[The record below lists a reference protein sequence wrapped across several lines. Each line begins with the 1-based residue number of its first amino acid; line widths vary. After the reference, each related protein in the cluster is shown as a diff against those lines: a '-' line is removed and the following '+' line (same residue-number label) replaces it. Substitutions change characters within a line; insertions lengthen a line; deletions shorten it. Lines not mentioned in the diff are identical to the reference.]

1 MSEREGCPLQGA
13 MRMVKAAVQLDA
25 EGRAL
30 DAYRAYLSSI
40 AHVSQA
46 LLTVAEERPA
56 ANGATAGLSVLEDKL
71 LRLVEHSVERA
82 RATGT
87 SLPAQRDHCAGE
99 RGADADGGCPPS
111 VKTAAQP
118 GPESTVEGDRPLP
131 KPRTNILRAFPSP
144 TLFQKQQQESSVS
157 FKRKLGPV
165 EEARVQNM
173 KLMAAYRARMS
184 RLNPRHASAKT
195 ALNLSLERRMMEN
208 LLIAKAQETALQ
220 RKMVERRQRLREEAD
235 RRLSQNAALSAT
247 EPERRSVLARVLEYE
262 QDNEWPRQWKARLR
276 ERPDD
281 SALVSALIS
290 TLLSCGEH
298 PLTQLLQEQQLRVY
312 KKLHPLVSKATQGQL
327 GDDGDGGDSGGSGT
341 PEAAPAAAAAA
352 PPPAAAP
359 AAAAPAATAAPA
371 AAAPAAAA
379 PAAAAPAPSARS
391 PLGPDVASH
400 GADCGITERTK
411 RAVVVQKLAP
421 ESGEERPSVKA
432 GWGAS
437 PDSRVED
444 ARGVPRDGSF
454 EELGVELTGREGELL
469 RGGDDDDE
477 EDEEGR
483 GNAAL
488 RFMEEQALREH
499 LKIIVN
505 DVHTCM
511 DSLLE
516 LCVLAFEQLESPA
529 GRDQCLASLEEAFFK
544 PLWPPLLALFRMV
557 HGAEERALATWMAA
571 YALATP
577 GDLGVPPELW
587 LVPGCGHA
595 AGPPGEA
602 AADVSSSEGDGRVDF
617 PYGAAVEELRNLA
630 QHCCPQRKLDC
641 IVGRTICCPSSRS
654 WCCGVSCPSSSPSAP
669 LSKSSST
676 KGKLLTAT
684 RQGRG
689 EPTAAHRPETVPRL
703 NFTLPSNSFH
713 TARVHVPGRATL
725 FTRPRHFEAGPPND
739 VITAEIMPPLIGYNC
754 GIFLKWKKKLCFQL

>member
-87 SLPAQRDHCAGE
+87 SLPAQRDHCAGK
-99 RGADADGGCPPS
+99 ATLDTSPS
-111 VKTAAQP
+111 AAGNLLP

-327 GDDGDGGDSGGSGT
+327 GDDGDGGDGGSGGSGT
-341 PEAAPAAAAAA
+341 PEAAPAA
-352 PPPAAAP
+352 P
-359 AAAAPAATAAPA
+359 AAAAPAATAA
-371 AAAPAAAA
+371 
-379 PAAAAPAPSARS
+379 AAPAPN
-391 PLGPDVASH
+391 
-400 GADCGITERTK
+400 
-411 RAVVVQKLAP
+411 
-421 ESGEERPSVKA
+421 
-432 GWGAS
+432 
-437 PDSRVED
+437 

-469 RGGDDDDE
+469 RRGDDDDE

-577 GDLGVPPELW
+577 GDLGVPPELR
-587 LVPGCGHA
+587 L
-595 AGPPGEA
+595 
-602 AADVSSSEGDGRVDF
+602 GDGRVDF

-641 IVGRTICCPSSRS
+641 IVRT
-654 WCCGVSCPSSSPSAP
+654 
-669 LSKSSST
+669 
-676 KGKLLTAT
+676 T
-684 RQGRG
+684 RQVCECVESFYEHQEAALSPPAIGADDLLPILAFVVLRSQLPQLISECAALEEFIHEGRRM
-689 EPTAAHRPETVPRL
+689 AAVVVC
-703 NFTLPSNSFH
+703 
-713 TARVHVPGRATL
+713 A
-725 FTRPRHFEAGPPND
+725 
-739 VITAEIMPPLIGYNC
+739 
-754 GIFLKWKKKLCFQL
+754 

>member
-46 LLTVAEERPA
+46 LLAVAQERPA
-56 ANGATAGLSVLEDKL
+56 ANGATAGLSALEDKL

-99 RGADADGGCPPS
+99 RGADVDGGCPPG

-144 TLFQKQQQESSVS
+144 TLFQKQQQEASVS

-327 GDDGDGGDSGGSGT
+327 GDDGDGGSDSGGSGT
-341 PEAAPAAAAAA
+341 PEPAPA
-352 PPPAAAP
+352 P
-359 AAAAPAATAAPA
+359 ATAAPA
-371 AAAPAAAA
+371 AAPPATAAAEAAAA
-379 PAAAAPAPSARS
+379 PAAPAPSVRS

-432 GWGAS
+432 DWGAS
-437 PDSRVED
+437 PDTRVED

-469 RGGDDDDE
+469 RGSDDD

-577 GDLGVPPELW
+577 GDLGVPPELR
-587 LVPGCGHA
+587 LVPGCSRP
-595 AGPPGEA
+595 AGPPGDA

-641 IVGRTICCPSSRS
+641 IVRT
-654 WCCGVSCPSSSPSAP
+654 
-669 LSKSSST
+669 
-676 KGKLLTAT
+676 T
-684 RQGRG
+684 RQVCECVESFYEHQEAALSPPAIGADDLLPILAFVVLRSQLPQLISECAALEEFIHEGYLMG
-689 EPTAAHRPETVPRL
+689 EEGYCLTSVQTALNSVTSLPIPCGQPPT
-703 NFTLPSNSFH
+703 
-713 TARVHVPGRATL
+713 
-725 FTRPRHFEAGPPND
+725 
-739 VITAEIMPPLIGYNC
+739 
-754 GIFLKWKKKLCFQL
+754 

>member
-1 MSEREGCPLQGA
+1 MSEREGCPLQAA

-25 EGRAL
+25 EGRPL

-56 ANGATAGLSVLEDKL
+56 ANGGTAGLSALEDKL

-87 SLPAQRDHCAGE
+87 SLPAQRDHCADGCRDVHVAGGAGE

-144 TLFQKQQQESSVS
+144 TLFQKQQQEASVS

-184 RLNPRHASAKT
+184 RLDPRHASAKT

-327 GDDGDGGDSGGSGT
+327 GDDGDGGSDSGGSGT
-341 PEAAPAAAAAA
+341 PEAAPAAAA
-352 PPPAAAP
+352 
-359 AAAAPAATAAPA
+359 
-371 AAAPAAAA
+371 
-379 PAAAAPAPSARS
+379 PAPSAHS

-411 RAVVVQKLAP
+411 RTVVVQKLAP

-432 GWGAS
+432 GGGAS

-444 ARGVPRDGSF
+444 ARGVPRDGSY
-454 EELGVELTGREGELL
+454 EELGVELSGSEGELL
-469 RGGDDDDE
+469 RGGGDDE
-477 EDEEGR
+477 DDEEGR

-577 GDLGVPPELW
+577 GDFGVPPELQ
-587 LVPGCGHA
+587 LVP
-595 AGPPGEA
+595 
-602 AADVSSSEGDGRVDF
+602 ADVSSSEGEGRVDF
-617 PYGAAVEELRNLA
+617 PYGAAVEELRSLA

-641 IVGRTICCPSSRS
+641 IVRT
-654 WCCGVSCPSSSPSAP
+654 
-669 LSKSSST
+669 
-676 KGKLLTAT
+676 T
-684 RQGRG
+684 RQVCECVESFYEHQEAALSPPAIGADDLLPILAFVVLRSQLPQLISECAALEEFIHEGYLMG
-689 EPTAAHRPETVPRL
+689 EEGYCLTSVQTALNSVTSLPIPCGQPPT
-703 NFTLPSNSFH
+703 
-713 TARVHVPGRATL
+713 
-725 FTRPRHFEAGPPND
+725 
-739 VITAEIMPPLIGYNC
+739 
-754 GIFLKWKKKLCFQL
+754 

>member
-87 SLPAQRDHCAGE
+87 SLPAQRDHCADGCRDVHVTGGAGE

-327 GDDGDGGDSGGSGT
+327 GDDGDGGDGGSGGSGT
-341 PEAAPAAAAAA
+341 PEAAPAA
-352 PPPAAAP
+352 P
-359 AAAAPAATAAPA
+359 AAAAPAAT
-371 AAAPAAAA
+371 
-379 PAAAAPAPSARS
+379 AAAAPAPSARS

-469 RGGDDDDE
+469 RRGDDDDE

-544 PLWPPLLALFRMV
+544 PLWPPLLALFRS
-557 HGAEERALATWMAA
+557 LS
-571 YALATP
+571 P
-577 GDLGVPPELW
+577 
-587 LVPGCGHA
+587 
-595 AGPPGEA
+595 
-602 AADVSSSEGDGRVDF
+602 
-617 PYGAAVEELRNLA
+617 
-630 QHCCPQRKLDC
+630 
-641 IVGRTICCPSSRS
+641 
-654 WCCGVSCPSSSPSAP
+654 SCPSPGSRPQRVV
-669 LSKSSST
+669 L
-676 KGKLLTAT
+676 AT
-684 RQGRG
+684 
-689 EPTAAHRPETVPRL
+689 T
-703 NFTLPSNSFH
+703 
-713 TARVHVPGRATL
+713 
-725 FTRPRHFEAGPPND
+725 D
-739 VITAEIMPPLIGYNC
+739 
-754 GIFLKWKKKLCFQL
+754 

>member
-87 SLPAQRDHCAGE
+87 SLPAQRDHCA
-99 RGADADGGCPPS
+99 
-111 VKTAAQP
+111 

-400 GADCGITERTK
+400 GADY
-411 RAVVVQKLAP
+411 
-421 ESGEERPSVKA
+421 
-432 GWGAS
+432 
-437 PDSRVED
+437 

-587 LVPGCGHA
+587 L
-595 AGPPGEA
+595 
-602 AADVSSSEGDGRVDF
+602 GDGRVDF

-641 IVGRTICCPSSRS
+641 IVRT
-654 WCCGVSCPSSSPSAP
+654 
-669 LSKSSST
+669 
-676 KGKLLTAT
+676 T
-684 RQGRG
+684 RQVCECVESFYEHQEAALSPPAIGADDLLPILAFVVLRSQLPQLISECAALEEFIHEGYLMG
-689 EPTAAHRPETVPRL
+689 EEGYCLTSVQTALNSVTSLPIPCGQPPT
-703 NFTLPSNSFH
+703 
-713 TARVHVPGRATL
+713 
-725 FTRPRHFEAGPPND
+725 
-739 VITAEIMPPLIGYNC
+739 
-754 GIFLKWKKKLCFQL
+754 

>member
-1 MSEREGCPLQGA
+1 MSERDGWPLQGA

-56 ANGATAGLSVLEDKL
+56 ANGATAGLSALEDKL

-87 SLPAQRDHCAGE
+87 SLPAQRDHCTDGCRDVHVAGSAGE

-131 KPRTNILRAFPSP
+131 KPWTNIPCAFPSP
-144 TLFQKQQQESSVS
+144 TLFQKQQQEASVS

-184 RLNPRHASAKT
+184 RLDPRHASAKT

-235 RRLSQNAALSAT
+235 RRLSQNAAPSAT

-281 SALVSALIS
+281 STLVSALIS

-312 KKLHPLVSKATQGQL
+312 KKLHPLVSKSTQGQL
-327 GDDGDGGDSGGSGT
+327 GDGGDGGSGSGGSGT
-341 PEAAPAAAAAA
+341 PEAA
-352 PPPAAAP
+352 
-359 AAAAPAATAAPA
+359 
-371 AAAPAAAA
+371 
-379 PAAAAPAPSARS
+379 AAAPAPSALS

-411 RAVVVQKLAP
+411 RADDGHAVVVQKLAP
-421 ESGEERPSVKA
+421 ESWEERPSVKA
-432 GWGAS
+432 GWEAS

-444 ARGVPRDGSF
+444 VRGVSRDGSF

-469 RGGDDDDE
+469 RGGDE
-477 EDEEGR
+477 EGGR

-557 HGAEERALATWMAA
+557 HGEEERALATWMAA

-577 GDLGVPPELW
+577 GDLGVPPELR
-587 LVPGCGHA
+587 LVPGSGRPG
-595 AGPPGEA
+595 GPRDA
-602 AADVSSSEGDGRVDF
+602 AATDLSSEGDGRVDF

-641 IVGRTICCPSSRS
+641 IVRT
-654 WCCGVSCPSSSPSAP
+654 
-669 LSKSSST
+669 
-676 KGKLLTAT
+676 T
-684 RQGRG
+684 RQVC
-689 EPTAAHRPETVPRL
+689 ECVE
-703 NFTLPSNSFH
+703 SFYEH
-713 TARVHVPGRATL
+713 Q
-725 FTRPRHFEAGPPND
+725 EAGLSPPSIGAD
-739 VITAEIMPPLIGYNC
+739 DLLPILAFVVLRSQLPQLISECAALEEFIHEGYLMGEEGYCLTSVQTALNSVTSLPIPC
-754 GIFLKWKKKLCFQL
+754 GQTPT